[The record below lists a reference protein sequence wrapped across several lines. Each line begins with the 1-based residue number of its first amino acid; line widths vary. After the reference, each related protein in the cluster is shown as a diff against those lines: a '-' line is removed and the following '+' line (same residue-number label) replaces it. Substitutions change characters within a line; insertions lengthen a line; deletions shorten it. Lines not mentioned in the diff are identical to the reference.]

1 MKTKGFIRNQ
11 DGSAILWTLF
21 LILILFT
28 LTAVIYAGMMVYA
41 KYQTCETELQRA
53 ATVTVD
59 AGLVNA
65 NVRDLQL
72 DVPEDAAQS
81 LLEDNLSDAGWTQE
95 DGSWIK
101 CDNGN
106 FIYSLENIQIT
117 AEEKNLRV
125 DGTFVM
131 PSPWELGGKMEI
143 RIPMT
148 VLSSALYIE

>member
-11 DGSAILWTLF
+11 DGSSILWTLF

-28 LTAVIYAGMMVYA
+28 LTAVIYTGVTVYA

-65 NVRDLQL
+65 SVRDLQL

-81 LLEDNLSDAGWTQE
+81 LLEDNLTDTGWTQE

-101 CDNGN
+101 RENGKL
-106 FIYSLENIQIT
+106 IYALEDIQIT
-117 AEEKNLRV
+117 AEGKTLRIEA
-125 DGTFVM
+125 TFVM
-131 PSPWELGGKMEI
+131 PSLWELGGVTEI